1 MKTLGIIGGLGPM
14 ATAYF
19 MELVTGMTDVDCDQ
33 KHIPIVL
40 RSIPQTP
47 DRTSYILDHIQ
58 KNPLPQMV
66 EAGKRLKEAGAA
78 YLAIPC
84 VTAHYFYRELCR
96 QIDLP
101 IISLLEKTADYFRTE
116 GVDEVAILA
125 TSGTVMSK
133 IIQQELGKKHIQT
146 LLPDERLYI
155 SRLRPDA
162 R

>member
-40 RSIPQTP
+40 QSIPQTP

-84 VTAHYFYRELCR
+84 VTALFLQGALPANRSANYF
-96 QIDLP
+96 
-101 IISLLEKTADYFRTE
+101 S
-116 GVDEVAILA
+116 V
-125 TSGTVMSK
+125 
-133 IIQQELGKKHIQT
+133 GKN
-146 LLPDERLYI
+146 R
-155 SRLRPDA
+155 
-162 R
+162 

>member
-40 RSIPQTP
+40 QSIPQTP

-66 EAGKRLKEAGAA
+66 EAGKRLKEAGQRIFVFFRS
-78 YLAIPC
+78 LA
-84 VTAHYFYRELCR
+84 VDHGTAVFQRL
-96 QIDLP
+96 
-101 IISLLEKTADYFRTE
+101 DYQLVR
-116 GVDEVAILA
+116 DPLNA
-125 TSGTVMSK
+125 
-133 IIQQELGKKHIQT
+133 
-146 LLPDERLYI
+146 
-155 SRLRPDA
+155 
-162 R
+162 

>member
-40 RSIPQTP
+40 QSIPQTP

-84 VTAHYFYRELCR
+84 VTAHYFYRSSGLNLLIDNLHDFLLLSFIR
-96 QIDLP
+96 Q
-101 IISLLEKTADYFRTE
+101 
-116 GVDEVAILA
+116 
-125 TSGTVMSK
+125 
-133 IIQQELGKKHIQT
+133 Q
-146 LLPDERLYI
+146 RLDMFF
-155 SRLRPDA
+155 S
-162 R
+162 

>member
-1 MKTLGIIGGLGPM
+1 
-14 ATAYF
+14 
-19 MELVTGMTDVDCDQ
+19 
-33 KHIPIVL
+33 
-40 RSIPQTP
+40 
-47 DRTSYILDHIQ
+47 
-58 KNPLPQMV
+58 MV

-133 IIQQELGKKHIQT
+133 IIQQELGKNISRRCCLMK
-146 LLPDERLYI
+146 DSNRKSWRLSI
-155 SRLRPDA
+155 SRLRPDD

>member
-40 RSIPQTP
+40 QSIPQTP

-78 YLAIPC
+78 CYSTLFLQGALP
-84 VTAHYFYRELCR
+84 ANRSANYF
-96 QIDLP
+96 
-101 IISLLEKTADYFRTE
+101 S
-116 GVDEVAILA
+116 V
-125 TSGTVMSK
+125 
-133 IIQQELGKKHIQT
+133 GKN
-146 LLPDERLYI
+146 R
-155 SRLRPDA
+155 
-162 R
+162 

>member
-40 RSIPQTP
+40 QSIPQTP

-66 EAGKRLKEAGAA
+66 EAGKRLKEAGSSVSCNPVCYSTLFLQGALPA
-78 YLAIPC
+78 NRSAN
-84 VTAHYFYRELCR
+84 YF
-96 QIDLP
+96 
-101 IISLLEKTADYFRTE
+101 S
-116 GVDEVAILA
+116 V
-125 TSGTVMSK
+125 
-133 IIQQELGKKHIQT
+133 GKN
-146 LLPDERLYI
+146 R
-155 SRLRPDA
+155 
-162 R
+162 

>member
-40 RSIPQTP
+40 QSIPQTP

-101 IISLLEKTADYFRTE
+101 IISLLEKPL
-116 GVDEVAILA
+116 II
-125 TSGTVMSK
+125 SGQRVLMRW
-133 IIQQELGKKHIQT
+133 QFWQH
-146 LLPDERLYI
+146 RV
-155 SRLRPDA
+155 R
-162 R
+162 

>member
-40 RSIPQTP
+40 QSIPQTP

-84 VTAHYFYRELCR
+84 VTAHYFYR
-96 QIDLP
+96 
-101 IISLLEKTADYFRTE
+101 
-116 GVDEVAILA
+116 
-125 TSGTVMSK
+125 
-133 IIQQELGKKHIQT
+133 
-146 LLPDERLYI
+146 
-155 SRLRPDA
+155 
-162 R
+162 

>member
-33 KHIPIVL
+33 KTYSNSVTEYSADTRSYFVHIG
-40 RSIPQTP
+40 
-47 DRTSYILDHIQ
+47 HIQ

-101 IISLLEKTADYFRTE
+101 IISLLEKPL
-116 GVDEVAILA
+116 II
-125 TSGTVMSK
+125 SGQRVLMRW
-133 IIQQELGKKHIQT
+133 QFWQH
-146 LLPDERLYI
+146 RV
-155 SRLRPDA
+155 R
-162 R
+162 